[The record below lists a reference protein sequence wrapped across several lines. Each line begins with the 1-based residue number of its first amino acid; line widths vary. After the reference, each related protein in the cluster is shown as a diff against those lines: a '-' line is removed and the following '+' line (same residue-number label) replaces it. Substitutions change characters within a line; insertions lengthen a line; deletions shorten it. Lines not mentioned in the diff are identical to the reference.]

1 MTSVAS
7 AVPTDQA
14 DRSIVYTLY
23 RDEQQLPDIIALLE
37 ADLSEP
43 YSIYTYRYFIHGW
56 PSLCFLV
63 SSWQWHDAMH
73 EQADMSGRPVN

>member
-1 MTSVAS
+1 MSS
-7 AVPTDQA
+7 S
-14 DRSIVYTLY
+14 DRPIAYTVY
-23 RDEQQLPDIIALLE
+23 RDERQLPDIIALLE

-63 SSWQWHDAMH
+63 SSIAVYIVCFYVSFLLMTGT
-73 EQADMSGRPVN
+73 MSLGMVCQ